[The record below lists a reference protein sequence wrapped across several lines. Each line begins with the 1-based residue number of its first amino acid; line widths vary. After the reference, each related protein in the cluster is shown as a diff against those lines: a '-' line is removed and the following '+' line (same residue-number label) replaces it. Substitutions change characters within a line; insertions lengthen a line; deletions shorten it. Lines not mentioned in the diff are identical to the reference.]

1 MLYEGQGR
9 PDPREHAIVVLEVC
23 SGSLQEAREIC
34 LTNMMANRASGY
46 QYWLSVLNALTVVG
60 EA

>member
-1 MLYEGQGR
+1 MYEGQGR

-23 SGSLQEAREIC
+23 SGSLNEAREIC
-34 LTNMMANRASGY
+34 LSNMLANRASGFE
-46 QYWLSVLNALTVVG
+46 YWKSVLRALTVVG